1 MTTEAAPRIDEQ
13 PATYRR
19 KLQLWLGIAF
29 GVVLA
34 LLFVLTLINIFS
46 KMGGKPQPKTE
57 PAKVEQTGQA
67 GDREDQ
73 FNQLVANR
81 RPSRGAQDAGAD
93 EELSPLEE
101 SFNKLAQSGKTA
113 SSGGSAADGQQGGEA
128 NLSAAEKA
136 MRQWEQRE
144 KLRALQSAQSGWG
157 LAKGNLGKSA
167 NTTASA
173 AAPASP
179 PAMAAPRSSAAAGGG
194 NDLMGALDTLNRPFD
209 ESASIEERRA
219 EVRRRIEEAQRLRA
233 ELASKGAAGLPN
245 AAGRPAPNQEQ
256 AKQQLQ
262 QVSSSFNRAPEDV
275 VGYTKSNRYNA
286 DISGKIKVPPG
297 TLIPTTLMRKSISDY
312 MTGSLQAIVS
322 HDVYDTTR
330 QYVLFPKG
338 TEINIGV
345 ARTRNVNEAIS
356 NRVAFLVKEGVL
368 PNGNKIDF
376 SKASAVDREGVGA
389 IEDQVDYHFMAQFLG
404 VAAYALISSESS
416 YSGTGD
422 EEGSYAGDVGENAR
436 REFSPL
442 IQKYLNIV
450 PTVTIRP
457 GQSFRVIVEEEM
469 YVEPWSDLYA
479 KYVD

>member
-1 MTTEAAPRIDEQ
+1 MTEEAAPRIDEK

-46 KMGGKPQPKTE
+46 KMGNKQPTKQE
-57 PAKVEQTGQA
+57 PTQEQQA
-67 GDREDQ
+67 GQSGDRADQ
-73 FNQLVANR
+73 FSQLVANR
-81 RPSRGAQDAGAD
+81 RPSRQA
-93 EELSPLEE
+93 EEQPEAALTPLEE
-101 SFNKLAQSGKTA
+101 SFNQLAQRGQ
-113 SSGGSAADGQQGGEA
+113 SSVETGQGGGEA
-128 NLSAAEKA
+128 TLSAAEKA

-144 KLRALQSAQSGWG
+144 RLRALQSAQSAWG
-157 LAKGNLGKSA
+157 LQKSNLGKAGS
-167 NTTASA
+167 NVSSS
-173 AAPASP
+173 PATG
-179 PAMAAPRSSAAAGGG
+179 SSASSMRTESADG
-194 NDLMGALDTLNRPFD
+194 DLVGALDSLNRPFN
-209 ESASIEERRA
+209 ENGSLEERRA

-233 ELASKGAAGLPN
+233 DLASKGAASLPG
-245 AAGRPAPNQEQ
+245 AAGRADAGQGPAKE
-256 AKQQLQ
+256 QLQ
-262 QVSSSFNRAPEDV
+262 QLSSSFSPAPENV
-275 VGYTKSNRYNA
+275 VGFSKSNKYNA
-286 DISGKIKVPPG
+286 DIAGKLKVPPG
-297 TLIPTTLMRKSISDY
+297 TVIPTTLMRKAISDY
-312 MTGSLQAIVS
+312 TTGSLQAIVS
-322 HDVYDTTR
+322 HDVYDISR

-368 PNGNKIDF
+368 PNGDVIDF
-376 SKASAVDREGVGA
+376 TKAAAVDREGVGA

-450 PTVTIRP
+450 PTITIRP

>member
-29 GVVLA
+29 GIVLA

-46 KMGGKPQPKTE
+46 KMGGKAQPKTE
-57 PAKVEQTGQA
+57 TAKVEQASQT

-81 RPSRGAQDAGAD
+81 RPNRAAQDAGNG
-93 EELSPLEE
+93 EGQSPLEE
-101 SFNKLAQSGKTA
+101 SFNKLVQGGKEA
-113 SSGGSAADGQQGGEA
+113 SSGVSATEGQQGREPTQ
-128 NLSAAEKA
+128 SAAEKA

-157 LAKGNLGKSA
+157 LAKSNLGKRA
-167 NTTASA
+167 NASTSVA
-173 AAPASP
+173 TAPAMDSP
-179 PAMAAPRSSAAAGGG
+179 SSAALAGG
-194 NDLMGALDTLNRPFD
+194 NRDLMGSLDTLNRPLD
-209 ESASIEERRA
+209 ETTSIEERRA

-233 ELASKGAAGLPN
+233 ELATKGTAGLPN
-245 AAGRPAPNQEQ
+245 ASGLTAPDQEQ

-262 QVSSSFNRAPEDV
+262 QVSSSFNRAPQDV
-275 VGYTKSNRYNA
+275 VGYSKSNKYNA
-286 DISGKIKVPPG
+286 DIAGKIKVPPG

-312 MTGSLQAIVS
+312 MTGSLQSIVS

-368 PNGNKIDF
+368 PNGNRIDF
-376 SKASAVDREGVGA
+376 TKASTVDREGVGA

-404 VAAYALISSESS
+404 VAAYAIVSSESS
-416 YSGTGD
+416 YSGSGD
-422 EEGSYAGDVGENAR
+422 KEGSYAGDVGENTR

-442 IQKYLNIV
+442 VQKYLNIV